1 MKFSKPIHHRVK
13 RLGQTL
19 LISACVTSTVTSTLA
34 IAGDSQAVSR
44 SAPTR
49 LPSVQAAVSS
59 DAAGKPARLGKP
71 AVQLTADRVSR
82 VHNPAVELE
91 LPAIEETAREANRIN
106 RQIDWLRSGT
116 SSSTN
121 QVAKRILTQAHAE
134 FRTGAWL
141 SAETSAWESIRWSAE
156 SIDQNRR
163 EAGAASHAKMDE
175 LAITKMQIAK
185 RAIMEARDFQQHA
198 AGYDPASIARMADSH
213 QTDVLDDQSTQGMST
228 TDASD
233 RYLDYARVHLAF
245 IASHSVEAAEALDLL
260 AAIYLRRAEVRT
272 LPSATAL
279 CLRRAALQG
288 QPGNASLA
296 TNLGSHLMQ
305 VGLDGEAR
313 WALEHSLS
321 IEPNERTAKILA
333 KLLRETGNRDEAEE
347 VIAAI
352 NQQKLANTDQA
363 AIKIPEITQ
372 LTPDEFASL
381 SKSVVWNGPASEANR
396 VEAKAAGTQSAKAS
410 ASPLA
415 LPRAND
421 QQVNATLTSS
431 RTEPSSTDGSVV
443 NESNTG
449 VVETIES
456 PKPNPWQRLKVSWRR
471 LTN

>member
-1 MKFSKPIHHRVK
+1 M
-13 RLGQTL
+13 
-19 LISACVTSTVTSTLA
+19 ISAFCSATLTSAST
-34 IAGDSQAVSR
+34 IASDPQWAREAVATPRVASTIR
-44 SAPTR
+44 ATPTR
-49 LPSVQAAVSS
+49 LPMVADNASSLAASKPTRIANPS
-59 DAAGKPARLGKP
+59 ASLAHAGPS
-71 AVQLTADRVSR
+71 Q
-82 VHNPAVELE
+82 VHKTAVEIE
-91 LPAIEETAREANRIN
+91 LPPPNQATLEANRVN

-121 QVAKRILTQAHAE
+121 QVARRMLTQAHAE
-134 FRTGAWL
+134 FSAGAWL

-163 EAGAASHAKMDE
+163 ESGVVRHAKTGG
-175 LAITKMQIAK
+175 LAITKLLIAK
-185 RAIMEARDFQQHA
+185 RAIIEARDFPLHA
-198 AGYDPASIARMADSH
+198 EGYNPAAIARMADSH

-296 TNLGSHLMQ
+296 ANLGSHLMQ

-321 IEPNERTAKILA
+321 IEPKERTAKILA

-352 NQQKLANTDQA
+352 NQQKIAKTDQS
-363 AIKIPEITQ
+363 AIRIPEITQ

-381 SKSVVWNGPASEANR
+381 SKSVVWNDAASEANR
-396 VEAKAAGTQSAKAS
+396 AEAKPAGPQSANS
-410 ASPLA
+410 IASPLT
-415 LPRAND
+415 LPRASD

-431 RTEPSSTDGSVV
+431 RIEPNSTSVRVV
-443 NESNTG
+443 NEPNTE

-456 PKPNPWQRLKVSWRR
+456 PKLNPWQRLKDSWRR